1 MDSPSP
7 SAADHPPQSYSGLLF
22 IGPCEKS
29 RIVAVIEICG
39 IIIIII
45 IAPLQATLEFCRIL
59 DSVMREGVLP

>member
-39 IIIIII
+39 K
-45 IAPLQATLEFCRIL
+45 TSHHHHHRTSSGHTGIL
-59 DSVMREGVLP
+59 PHS